1 MSGAVIVHN
10 LDHARAAMAA
20 AAELGVALTL
30 LSPPA
35 AAAYLGAAVFRHMI
49 AEAARDHPGVEFRC
63 VLDCGGDAGLALG
76 ALRQGIEVVRLGAT
90 KEVRA
95 KVADIAAQSGAT
107 LDEEAG
113 PALDLAAVDDP
124 GEALRAWLSPSSP
137 AVP

>member
-10 LDHARAAMAA
+10 LDQARAAMAA
-20 AAELGVALTL
+20 AAGLGVALTV

-49 AEAARDHPGVEFRC
+49 AEAARDHPGLEYRC
-63 VLDCGGDAGLALG
+63 VLDCGADAGLALG

-90 KEVRA
+90 EEVRA
-95 KVADIAAQSGAT
+95 KVADIAAQSGAA

-124 GEALRAWLSPSSP
+124 GEALRAWLSPSRAAAP
-137 AVP
+137 